1 MIELKKLKV
10 YTTEYDY
17 KVRSYVMQKEPK
29 EMFYVDKSELDDAK
43 KTIKLQKT
51 SPFLE
56 GKSVYFEKNVI
67 FPRKDF
73 RDSYPNNKVV
83 LDPKRAE
90 IIIVDINKM
99 LSRFNSMY
107 NRTYYEYN
115 DGWTL
120 NSALRTGN
128 NEVQISSTWHY
139 ANNELEQLLNEF
151 NDILTAISKGECKFV
166 DVKSIPIKSEVY
178 LEEGTFNTINTLLK
192 SGIDE
197 NVCLGVNMLCNTD
210 FEKSH
215 AEIAIL
221 MHNNLT
227 FWQRV
232 RKKKVNV
239 KLRNFFDRL
248 NEKYP
253 GAMSLGSNLT
263 FNINLA
269 LQNPHNPMVAK
280 EFSDWMKSQAGIKV
294 EGDIKISLEN
304 VKFADG
310 EEETE
315 E

>member
-1 MIELKKLKV
+1 MKKESQEL
-10 YTTEYDY
+10 
-17 KVRSYVMQKEPK
+17 
-29 EMFYVDKSELDDAK
+29 FYIDKSELDDALK
-43 KTIKLQKT
+43 VIKSQKMV
-51 SPFLE
+51 PFVE
-56 GKSVYFEKNVI
+56 GKAVYFEKNVT

-83 LDPKRAE
+83 LDPKRSE

-99 LSRFNSMY
+99 LGKFGSMY

-120 NSALRTGN
+120 TANLKTGQ
-128 NEVQISSTWHY
+128 NEITISTNWYYGSGS
-139 ANNELEQLLNEF
+139 NLELKQTVDEV
-151 NDILTAISKGECKFV
+151 NDIITVIEKGDSKFV

-221 MHNNLT
+221 MHNNLQ

-253 GAMSLGSNLT
+253 GAMSFGSNLT
-263 FNINLA
+263 FNVNLA
-269 LQNPHNPMVAK
+269 LQNPHNPIVAK
-280 EFSDWMKSQAGIKV
+280 EFSNWVKSQTGIKV
-294 EGDIKISLEN
+294 EGDVKISLEN

-310 EEETE
+310 EEETKE
-315 E
+315 